1 MKVPAASIYFPPE
14 DRAAILSQID
24 EILQTGQLTLGKY
37 GRQFE
42 EEFAAKIGVKHA
54 IAVSSGTSAIEI
66 PLRALGVEGKEVLV
80 PTNTFFATPAAVL
93 HAGGRVR
100 FIDTDPTTLSVD
112 VDHLRASIGAETA
125 GVIVVHIGGIVTPH
139 MDEIR
144 ALCDEHGFWLF
155 EDAAHAQGSIGPS
168 NGHPAGRSAGTW
180 GDAASFSFYPTKV
193 MTSGEGGMIV
203 TNDDR
208 LAEEAHIYRDQGKA
222 GFLTNFHTRL
232 GNNWRMSEVHAV
244 IGLSQLGRLDEF
256 IAHRNH
262 IAEIYDEGLPGLP
275 DLTPIRPPENGVSCD
290 YKYPVLLPAG
300 VDRAAFKQRLREE
313 WDVSCSGE
321 VYDVPCHEQPVFAE
335 WKTESLPHA
344 EDVCGRHLCL
354 PISATMTD
362 EQARHVLT
370 ALAAVLSEQTVGG
383 SRFEVRGS
391 E

>member
-14 DRAAILSQID
+14 DRAAILEQID

-42 EEFAAKIGVKHA
+42 EQFAAKIGVKHA

-100 FIDTDPTTLSVD
+100 FIDTDPTNLSID
-112 VDHLRASIGAETA
+112 VDHLRASIGPETA
-125 GVIVVHIGGIVTPH
+125 GVMVVHIGGIITPR

-144 ALCDEHGFWLF
+144 ALCDQHGLWLF
-155 EDAAHAQGSIGPS
+155 EDAAHAQGSTLD
-168 NGHPAGRSAGTW
+168 GRSAGTW
-180 GDAASFSFYPTKV
+180 GEAASFSFYPTKV

-208 LAEEAHIYRDQGKA
+208 IAEEARIYRDQGKA

-244 IGLSQLGRLDEF
+244 LGLSQLARLDEF
-256 IAHRNH
+256 IAHRHH
-262 IAEIYDEGLPGLP
+262 IAHLYDEALPSIP
-275 DLTPIRPPENGVSCD
+275 DLTPIRPSENGVSCE
-290 YKYPVLLPAG
+290 YKYAVLLPPG
-300 VDRAAFKQRLREE
+300 VDRAAFKKQLREE
-313 WDVSCSGE
+313 YEVSCSGE
-321 VYDVPCHEQPVFAE
+321 VYDVPCHEQPVFAD
-335 WKTESLPHA
+335 WRTESLPNA
-344 EDVCGRHLCL
+344 EDVCARQLCL

-362 EQARHVLT
+362 AQARHVIDSVRT
-370 ALAAVLSEQTVGG
+370 VLAQQAV
-383 SRFEVRGS
+383 RA
-391 E
+391 

>member
-42 EEFAAKIGVKHA
+42 EQFAAKIGVKHA

-93 HAGGRVR
+93 HAGGRLR
-100 FIDTDPTTLSVD
+100 FIDTDPATMSVD
-112 VDHLRASIGAETA
+112 VDHLRASIGPETA

-139 MDEIR
+139 MDAIR
-144 ALCDEHGFWLF
+144 ALCDEHNIWLF
-155 EDAAHAQGSIGPS
+155 EDAAHAQGSMFD
-168 NGHPAGRSAGTW
+168 GRSAGTW
-180 GDAASFSFYPTKV
+180 GNAASFSFYPTKV
-193 MTSGEGGMIV
+193 MTSAEGGMIV

-208 LAEEAHIYRDQGKA
+208 IAEEALIYRDQGKA

-275 DLTPIRPPENGVSCD
+275 DLTPVRPPENGVSCD

-313 WDVSCSGE
+313 WEVSCSGE

-354 PISATMTD
+354 PISATMTE

-370 ALAAVLSEQTVGG
+370 ALTAVLSEQTVGSSESG
-383 SRFEVRGS
+383 VRS
-391 E
+391 SM

>member
-14 DRAAILSQID
+14 DRATILSQID

-37 GRQFE
+37 GRAFE
-42 EEFAAKIGVKHA
+42 EQFAERIGVKHA

-66 PLRALGVEGKEVLV
+66 PLRALGVEGEEVLV

-100 FIDTDPTTLSVD
+100 FVDTDPTTLSVD
-112 VDHLRASIGAETA
+112 VGHLRSLIGPRTA

-144 ALCDEHGFWLF
+144 ALCDQHGCWLF
-155 EDAAHAQGSIGPS
+155 EDAAHAQGSTGPS
-168 NGHPAGRSAGTW
+168 NGHPNGRSAGTW
-180 GDAASFSFYPTKV
+180 GNAASFSFYPTKV

-208 LAEEAHIYRDQGKA
+208 IAEEALIYRDQGKA

-244 IGLSQLGRLDEF
+244 IGLSQLARLDEF
-256 IAHRNH
+256 IARRNH
-262 IAEIYDEGLPGLP
+262 IAAIYDEGLPGVP
-275 DLTPIRPPENGVSCD
+275 DLTPIRPPDNGVSCD

-300 VDRAAFKQRLREE
+300 LDRAAVKQRLRAE
-313 WDVSCSGE
+313 WEVSCSGE
-321 VYDVPCHEQPVFAE
+321 VYDVPCHEQPVFAA

-344 EDVCGRHLCL
+344 EETCARQLCL

-362 EQARHVLT
+362 EQARHVLA
-370 ALAAVLSEQTVGG
+370 ALAAVVSAQRVTA
-383 SRFEVRGS
+383 
-391 E
+391 

>member
-1 MKVPAASIYFPPE
+1 
-14 DRAAILSQID
+14 
-24 EILQTGQLTLGKY
+24 
-37 GRQFE
+37 
-42 EEFAAKIGVKHA
+42 
-54 IAVSSGTSAIEI
+54 
-66 PLRALGVEGKEVLV
+66 
-80 PTNTFFATPAAVL
+80 
-93 HAGGRVR
+93 VR

-112 VDHLRASIGAETA
+112 MDHLRASIGPETA

-144 ALCDEHGFWLF
+144 ALCDAHGVWLF
-155 EDAAHAQGSIGPS
+155 EDAAHAQGSTL
-168 NGHPAGRSAGTW
+168 AGRSAGTW

-208 LAEEAHIYRDQGKA
+208 LAEEARIYRDQGKA

-262 IAEIYDEGLPGLP
+262 VAEIYDEGLPGLP

-313 WDVSCSGE
+313 WEVSCSGE

-370 ALAAVLSEQTVGG
+370 ALAAVLSEQAVHSSEFGVRS
-383 SRFEVRGS
+383 SR
-391 E
+391 

>member
-144 ALCDEHGFWLF
+144 ALCDEHGIWLF

-383 SRFEVRGS
+383 SRFEGRGLG
-391 E
+391 

>member
-14 DRAAILSQID
+14 DRAAILGQID
-24 EILQTGQLTLGKY
+24 EILQSGQLTLGTY

-42 EEFAAKIGVKHA
+42 ERFAAKIGVKHA

-66 PLRALGVEGKEVLV
+66 PLRAFGVEGKEVLV

-100 FIDTDPTTLSVD
+100 FVDTDPTTLSVD
-112 VDHLRASIGAETA
+112 VDHLRQLIAPETA
-125 GVIVVHIGGIVTPH
+125 GVIVVHIGGIITPR
-139 MDEIR
+139 MDDIR
-144 ALCDEHGFWLF
+144 ALCDQHGCWLF

-168 NGHPAGRSAGTW
+168 NGHPDGRSAGTW

-208 LAEEAHIYRDQGKA
+208 IAEEARIYRDQGKA

-232 GNNWRMSEVHAV
+232 GNNWRMSEIHAV

-262 IAEIYDEGLPGLP
+262 IADIYDEGLPGMP
-275 DLTPIRPPENGVSCD
+275 DLTPIRPPANGVSCD

-313 WDVSCSGE
+313 HDVSCSGE

-335 WKTESLPHA
+335 WKSGSLPHA
-344 EDVCGRHLCL
+344 EEICARQLCL

-362 EQARHVLT
+362 DQARHVLT
-370 ALAAVLSEQTVGG
+370 ALAAVLSEQKVTTT
-383 SRFEVRGS
+383 
-391 E
+391 

>member
-144 ALCDEHGFWLF
+144 ALCDEHGIWLF

-275 DLTPIRPPENGVSCD
+275 GLTPIRPPENGVSCD

>member
-144 ALCDEHGFWLF
+144 ALCDEHGIWLF

>member
-14 DRAAILSQID
+14 DRATILEQID
-24 EILQTGQLTLGKY
+24 KILQTGQLTLGTY

-42 EEFAAKIGVKHA
+42 ERFAAKIGVAHA
-54 IAVSSGTSAIEI
+54 VAVSSGTSAIEI
-66 PLRALGVEGKEVLV
+66 PLRALGVAGKEVLV

-100 FIDTDPTTLSVD
+100 FIDTDPATLSVD
-112 VDHLRASIGAETA
+112 MDHLRAAIGPETA

-139 MDEIR
+139 MDAIR
-144 ALCDEHGFWLF
+144 ALCDARGIWLF
-155 EDAAHAQGSIGPS
+155 EDAAHAQGSTLD
-168 NGHPAGRSAGTW
+168 GRSAGTW

-208 LAEEAHIYRDQGKA
+208 IAEEARIYRDQGKA

-244 IGLSQLGRLDEF
+244 LGLSQLARLDEF

-262 IAEIYDEGLPGLP
+262 IAAIYDEGLPGLP
-275 DLTPIRPPENGVSCD
+275 DVTPIRPPENGVSCD
-290 YKYPVLLPAG
+290 YKYPVLLPVG

-313 WDVSCSGE
+313 WEVSCSGE

-344 EDVCGRHLCL
+344 EDICARHLCL

-362 EQARHVLT
+362 AQARHVLT
-370 ALAAVLSEQTVGG
+370 ALSAVLSEQTVATT
-383 SRFEVRGS
+383 
-391 E
+391 

>member
-144 ALCDEHGFWLF
+144 ALCDEHGIWLF

-370 ALAAVLSEQTVGG
+370 ALAAVLSEQTVGS

-391 E
+391 

>member
-112 VDHLRASIGAETA
+112 VAHLRTSIGPETA

-144 ALCDEHGFWLF
+144 ALCDEHGIWLF

>member
-93 HAGGRVR
+93 HAGGRVH

-112 VDHLRASIGAETA
+112 VDHLRASIGPETA

-144 ALCDEHGFWLF
+144 ALCDEHGIWLF

-383 SRFEVRGS
+383 LRFEVRGS